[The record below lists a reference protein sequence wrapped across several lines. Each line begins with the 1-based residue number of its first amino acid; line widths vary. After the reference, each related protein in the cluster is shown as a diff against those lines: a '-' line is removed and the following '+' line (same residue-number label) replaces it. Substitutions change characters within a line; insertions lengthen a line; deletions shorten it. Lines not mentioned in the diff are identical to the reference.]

1 MAVLLYREGLEEQ
14 GRYSYQ
20 EYDCKCNQEVSD
32 PEVDSDDYEVPEPDW
47 ERDGFGGEVLKE
59 ALDGCFGLRVLV
71 LLVVFGLKIVREHLG
86 CLRDESRDGPGSYS
100 CGCRVLLSF
109 PDR

>member
-1 MAVLLYREGLEEQ
+1 MYREGLEEQ